1 MSNSYDVYLI
11 SEKKRKKNLLSLI
24 DSFHLLELRNEEMTI
39 KKKINAGS

>member
-1 MSNSYDVYLI
+1 MMFSWSTRKK
-11 SEKKRKKNLLSLI
+11 EKKRLSLI